1 MSIATTLNPY
11 LTYIKIGAALAVVAA
26 AAIGGFH
33 FGGLSAD
40 DKLANYQTQVQA
52 QYAAN
57 LKTVADTLN
66 AQITDGA
73 AKRATLQGII
83 DVYDAEKA
91 QPPTTAGLADELRDA
106 TAAARCPASGQLPA
120 SGTLA
125 GGAQTGA
132 AQPGSGPSAERLSGL
147 VQAIFDATDADAA
160 QMRTMIKLA
169 P

>member
-66 AQITDGA
+66 AQIKDGA
-73 AKRATLQGII
+73 DKRAAMQKVI
-83 DVYDAEKA
+83 DAYDLEKSL
-91 QPPTTAGLADELRDA
+91 PPVTAGVVQRMRYIESADC
-106 TAAARCPASGQLPA
+106 AAGHQLP
-120 SGTLA
+120 GTATVA
-125 GGAQTGA
+125 GGAQA
-132 AQPGSGPSAERLSGL
+132 ASGVPRGVSELDRLH
-147 VQAIFDATDADAA
+147 QAAFDAAA
-160 QMRTMIKLA
+160 RDSARLNAVVKLA